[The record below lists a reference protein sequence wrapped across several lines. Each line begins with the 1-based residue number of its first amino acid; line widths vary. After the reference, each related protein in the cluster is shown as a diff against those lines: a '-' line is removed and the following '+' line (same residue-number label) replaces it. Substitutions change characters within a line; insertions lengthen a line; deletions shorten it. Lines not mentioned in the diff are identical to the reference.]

1 MKKLVFA
8 FAVILLAA
16 CASDKADKHS
26 EAYLSERITAI
37 YDDVFGV
44 YNENN
49 TANGLAVIEQ
59 RNFEKDYCSAD
70 FNAVLKQVEDYDKAH
85 AEEDDLG
92 YYESDYWI
100 QGQDW
105 QDLAMKIESIS
116 ELTEKSAK
124 VRIVITNF
132 GEETLVELPMVYERG
147 DWYIDNFVTFGEYG
161 YDEKLG
167 MKEYISY

>member
-1 MKKLVFA
+1 MKKILVC
-8 FAVILLAA
+8 ILAALLVA

-49 TANGLAVIEQ
+49 TANGLAIISQ
-59 RNFEKDYCSAD
+59 RNFEQDYCSAD

-105 QDLAMKIESIS
+105 QDLSMKIESIS

-124 VRIVITNF
+124 VRIMIP
-132 GEETLVELPMVYERG
+132 TLAKRHWWSCLWSMSG
-147 DWYIDNFVTFGEYG
+147 ATGT
-161 YDEKLG
+161 
-167 MKEYISY
+167 